1 MATQRLGKG
10 LDALIRPKKE
20 ENVLSSAGV
29 KTIPISK
36 IKRNPHQP
44 RKNFDSKSLDGLSAS
59 IKEKGVVTP
68 ITVRFIDNQY
78 ILIAG
83 ERRLRASKL
92 AKKKNIPAYILEV
105 IEESEMMEVALI
117 ENIQRENLNPIEES
131 EAFAILQSKFNLS
144 QNQIAK
150 TVGKNRSTI
159 TNSLRLLQLPSDI
172 KKSLRNNQISAGH
185 GRAILA
191 MKTIQGMLKLWRLI
205 IKLELSVREAENF
218 AKGKRKPNSITK
230 TSKSKPKNRLILKLE
245 DELISIFGTKVQLH
259 HKGKKGGSIQVNYFS
274 DDDLE
279 RILDLIRSIE

>member
-10 LDALIRPKKE
+10 LDALIRPKKGGDP
-20 ENVLSSAGV
+20 LPAGV

-44 RKNFDSKSLDGLSAS
+44 RKHFDSKSLDELSAS

-68 ITVRFIDNQY
+68 ITVRFLNNQY

-92 AKKKNIPAYILEV
+92 ANKKEIPAYILEV

-131 EAFAILQSKFNLS
+131 EAYALLQSKFNLS

-159 TNSLRLLQLPSDI
+159 TNALRLLQLPSDI

-191 MKTIQGMLKLWRLI
+191 MKTKQGMLKLWQII
-205 IKLELSVREAENF
+205 IKHDLSVRGAENF
-218 AKGKRKPNSITK
+218 SKEKNKSTAKTKKRKV
-230 TSKSKPKNRLILKLE
+230 KSKNRLVLQLE
-245 DELISIFGTKVQLH
+245 DELISIFGTKVKLN
-259 HKGKKGGSIQVNYFS
+259 HKGKKGGFIQVNYFS

>member
-10 LDALIRPKKE
+10 LDALIRPKKGGDP
-20 ENVLSSAGV
+20 LPAGV

-44 RKNFDSKSLDGLSAS
+44 RKHFDSQSLDGLSAS

-150 TVGKNRSTI
+150 TVGKSRSTI

-205 IKLELSVREAENF
+205 IKLELSVRGAENF